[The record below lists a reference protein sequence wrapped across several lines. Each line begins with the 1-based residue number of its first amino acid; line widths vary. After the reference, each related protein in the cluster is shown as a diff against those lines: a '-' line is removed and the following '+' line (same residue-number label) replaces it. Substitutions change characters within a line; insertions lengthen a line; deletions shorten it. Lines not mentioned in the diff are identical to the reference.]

1 MYQVIIADDEAKI
14 RSGLANLFPWNQLG
28 FEIASVCSNG
38 KEALDF
44 AMENPVDLV
53 LSDIRMPIMDGLE
66 LSRLLLPKKPVK
78 MVFFSGYQDF
88 NYARQAMKNGVSDYL
103 LKPVKYEDLSDCLT
117 RIRETLDMEKGLA
130 QPEEENLSYY
140 EKIINTVTSYLDQEY
155 QTASLEQAARLVS
168 LSPNYLSR
176 LMKDHSALSFSDYL
190 LKSRMEHAANMLKD
204 IHFKQYE
211 IAYRVGYDNPK
222 NFSRAFHQ
230 YFKMTPTQYRNCS
243 GVTEKRN
250 EK

>member
-28 FEIASVCSNG
+28 FEIAAVCSNG

-117 RIRETLDMEKGLA
+117 RIRETLDMEKGV
-130 QPEEENLSYY
+130 S
-140 EKIINTVTSYLDQEY
+140 
-155 QTASLEQAARLVS
+155 QT
-168 LSPNYLSR
+168 
-176 LMKDHSALSFSDYL
+176 K
-190 LKSRMEHAANMLKD
+190 
-204 IHFKQYE
+204 
-211 IAYRVGYDNPK
+211 GY
-222 NFSRAFHQ
+222 
-230 YFKMTPTQYRNCS
+230 
-243 GVTEKRN
+243 
-250 EK
+250 

>member
-28 FEIASVCSNG
+28 FEIAAVCSNG

-117 RIRETLDMEKGLA
+117 RIRETRKNY
-130 QPEEENLSYY
+130 QHCYQLSGSG
-140 EKIINTVTSYLDQEY
+140 I
-155 QTASLEQAARLVS
+155 
-168 LSPNYLSR
+168 PNCQLRAGGPSGIS
-176 LMKDHSALSFSDYL
+176 KPQLSFSADERSL
-190 LKSRMEHAANMLKD
+190 GS
-204 IHFKQYE
+204 
-211 IAYRVGYDNPK
+211 
-222 NFSRAFHQ
+222 
-230 YFKMTPTQYRNCS
+230 
-243 GVTEKRN
+243 
-250 EK
+250 

>member
-28 FEIASVCSNG
+28 FEIAAVCSNG

-140 EKIINTVTSYLDQEY
+140 EKIY
-155 QTASLEQAARLVS
+155 QHCYQ
-168 LSPNYLSR
+168 LSGSGIPNCQLRAGGPSGIS
-176 LMKDHSALSFSDYL
+176 KPQLSFSADERSL
-190 LKSRMEHAANMLKD
+190 GS
-204 IHFKQYE
+204 
-211 IAYRVGYDNPK
+211 
-222 NFSRAFHQ
+222 
-230 YFKMTPTQYRNCS
+230 
-243 GVTEKRN
+243 
-250 EK
+250 

>member
-1 MYQVIIADDEAKI
+1 
-14 RSGLANLFPWNQLG
+14 
-28 FEIASVCSNG
+28 
-38 KEALDF
+38 
-44 AMENPVDLV
+44 
-53 LSDIRMPIMDGLE
+53 
-66 LSRLLLPKKPVK
+66 

-168 LSPNYLSR
+168 LSPHYLSR

-222 NFSRAFHQ
+222 SFSRAFHQ